1 MAGQD
6 DKKHAHAGEEA
17 PARME
22 SDCGAFPVETP
33 AAKTD
38 HAAEEARS
46 AGSNR
51 TLEHLGR
58 EVERLANP
66 RNSLFEE
73 AGAPLSGVHRGSA
86 LSLITGAV
94 SGLGVAFGV
103 SLVAIVRTVG
113 GNVAK
118 DLPGVIAIAIAIV
131 ALSVVSSV
139 ITWRTRTWE
148 LTDAGIMLR
157 SGLVT
162 SKQLQVPYEHIHT
175 VNMSSSLVERVL
187 GLMTL
192 DLDTG
197 AASSEGE
204 ATRIR
209 GLQAGMAEALREELF
224 RRKAAVLAN
233 QGLDARTAD
242 ADASA
247 EADDEASPTAPAP
260 SPDACYTLTT
270 AQLVFAAL
278 TEARV
283 VAQAVAFLILIVQ
296 GINLLQESELVNLS
310 DVAGGI
316 AVLPVALLIGVAA
329 LLLALALIV
338 GFAVSFVMSL
348 IGYAGYRAERAGGR
362 ISVERGLLSRTSHTV
377 ALERIQS
384 INIRQGLIRQL
395 IGYAEVRASVV
406 GAIGSSDET
415 STADGVVLHPF
426 IRVTEVDAFL
436 ASIAPDF
443 SAVETVETGRV
454 CFDPSSE
461 TVKTRRVCFDSSSE
475 ELEEIGLVRL
485 PRAAARRLA
494 FRTAMKSLALAVALA
509 GAGVFLARVLL
520 AGESW
525 SMVRLV
531 IGALLVVMGV
541 AVAARMILSAVL
553 RYRDS
558 RIGHDRTRFVMVLGG
573 VKRRTEVVL
582 RARLQ
587 HATASVSP
595 FQRRVRVATFMTR
608 TAAAGDLALRDVS
621 AADADALLAWIRP
634 RRGAG
639 AAKPVDAAASRKD
652 SQEG

>member
-6 DKKHAHAGEEA
+6 DKKRAHAGEEA

-22 SDCGAFPVETP
+22 SNCGALPVETP

-73 AGAPLSGVHRGSA
+73 AGTPLSGVHRGSA

-162 SKQLQVPYEHIHT
+162 SRQLQVPYEHIHT
-175 VNMSSSLVERVL
+175 VNMSSNLVERVL

-209 GLQAGMAEALREELF
+209 GLQAGIAEALREELF
-224 RRKAAVLAN
+224 RRKAAVLAD

-310 DVAGGI
+310 VVAGDI

-348 IGYAGYRAERAGGR
+348 IGYAGYRAERAAGR

-443 SAVETVETGRV
+443 SAA
-454 CFDPSSE
+454 E
-461 TVKTRRVCFDSSSE
+461 TVKTGRVCFDSSSE

-494 FRTAMKSLALAVALA
+494 FRTAMKFLALAVALA
-509 GAGVFLARVLL
+509 GVGVFLARVLL

-525 SMVRLV
+525 SMVRLAV
-531 IGALLVVMGV
+531 GALLVVMGV
-541 AVAARMILSAVL
+541 AVVARMILSAVL

-558 RIGHDRTRFVMVLGG
+558 RIGHDRTRFVMVVGG

-587 HATASVSP
+587 HATASASP
-595 FQRRVRVATFMTR
+595 FQRRVQVATFMTR
-608 TAAAGDLALRDVS
+608 TAATGDLALRDVS

>member
-6 DKKHAHAGEEA
+6 DKKRAHASEEA
-17 PARME
+17 PARLE
-22 SDCGAFPVETP
+22 SDCKTLPVGTP
-33 AAKTD
+33 AAKAA
-38 HAAEEARS
+38 HAAEKARS

-73 AGAPLSGVHRGSA
+73 AGVPLSGVHRGSA

-118 DLPGVIAIAIAIV
+118 DLPGVIAIASAIV

-175 VNMSSSLVERVL
+175 VNMSSNLVERVL

-224 RRKAAVLAN
+224 RRKAAMLTD
-233 QGLDARTAD
+233 QGLDARVAA

-247 EADDEASPTAPAP
+247 EADDGASPTAPAP

-283 VAQAVAFLILIVQ
+283 VAQAAAFLILIVQ
-296 GINLLQESELVNLS
+296 GINLLQESALVNLS
-310 DVAGGI
+310 DVAGDI
-316 AVLPVALLIGVAA
+316 AVLPVALLVGAVA
-329 LLLALALIV
+329 LLLALALVV

-348 IGYAGYRAERAGGR
+348 IGFAGYRAERAGGR

-384 INIRQGLIRQL
+384 ISIRQGIIRQL

-426 IRVTEVDAFL
+426 IRLTEVDAFL

-443 SAVETVETGRV
+443 SVVKTGRG
-454 CFDPSSE
+454 CFDP
-461 TVKTRRVCFDSSSE
+461 SSE

-494 FRTAMKSLALAVALA
+494 FCTAMKSLALAVALA
-509 GAGVFLARVLL
+509 GAGVFLAHVLL

-525 SMVRLV
+525 SMVRLT

-541 AVAARMILSAVL
+541 AVVARMILSAVL

-558 RIGHDRTRFVMVLGG
+558 RIGHDRTRLVMVVGG

-587 HATASVSP
+587 HATASASP
-595 FQRRVRVATFMTR
+595 FQRRVQVATFMTR
-608 TAAAGDLALRDVS
+608 TAATGDLVLRDVS
-621 AADADALLAWIRP
+621 AADADALLVWIRP
-634 RRGAG
+634 RRGVG
-639 AAKPVDAAASRKD
+639 AAQPVDAVASRKD

>member
-6 DKKHAHAGEEA
+6 DKKRAHASEEA
-17 PARME
+17 PAQLE
-22 SDCGAFPVETP
+22 SDCKTLPVGTP
-33 AAKTD
+33 AAKAA
-38 HAAEEARS
+38 HAAEKARS

-73 AGAPLSGVHRGSA
+73 AGVPLSGVHRGSA

-118 DLPGVIAIAIAIV
+118 GLPGVIAIASAIV

-175 VNMSSSLVERVL
+175 VNMSSNLVERVL

-224 RRKAAVLAN
+224 RRKAAMLAD
-233 QGLDARTAD
+233 QGLDARVAA

-247 EADDEASPTAPAP
+247 EADDGASPTAPVP

-283 VAQAVAFLILIVQ
+283 VAQAAAFLILIVQ
-296 GINLLQESELVNLS
+296 GINLLQESALVNLS
-310 DVAGGI
+310 DVAGDI

-348 IGYAGYRAERAGGR
+348 IGFAGYRAERAGGR

-384 INIRQGLIRQL
+384 ISIRQGIIRQL

-426 IRVTEVDAFL
+426 IRLTEVDAFL

-443 SAVETVETGRV
+443 SV
-454 CFDPSSE
+454 
-461 TVKTRRVCFDSSSE
+461 VKTGRVCFDSSSE

-509 GAGVFLARVLL
+509 GAGVFLAHVLL

-525 SMVRLV
+525 SMVRLA

-541 AVAARMILSAVL
+541 AVVARMILSAVL
-553 RYRDS
+553 RYRDG
-558 RIGHDRTRFVMVLGG
+558 RIGHDRARLVMVVGG

-587 HATASVSP
+587 HATASASP
-595 FQRRVRVATFMTR
+595 FQRRVQVATFMTR
-608 TAAAGDLALRDVS
+608 TAATGDLALRDVS

>member
-1 MAGQD
+1 MAGQV
-6 DKKHAHAGEEA
+6 DKKRAHASEEA

-22 SDCGAFPVETP
+22 SDCGALPVETP

-118 DLPGVIAIAIAIV
+118 DLPGVIAIASAIV

-209 GLQAGMAEALREELF
+209 GLQAGIAEALREELF
-224 RRKAAVLAN
+224 RRKAAVLAD

-310 DVAGGI
+310 DVAGDI

-338 GFAVSFVMSL
+338 GFAISFVMSL
-348 IGYAGYRAERAGGR
+348 IGYAGYRAERAAGR

-443 SAVETVETGRV
+443 SAAETVETG
-454 CFDPSSE
+454 
-461 TVKTRRVCFDSSSE
+461 RVCFDSSSE

-509 GAGVFLARVLL
+509 GVGVFLARVLL

-525 SMVRLV
+525 SMVRLAV
-531 IGALLVVMGV
+531 GALLVVMGV
-541 AVAARMILSAVL
+541 AVVARMILSAVL

-587 HATASVSP
+587 HATASASP
-595 FQRRVRVATFMTR
+595 FQRRVQVATFMTR
-608 TAAAGDLALRDVS
+608 TAATGDLALRDVS

>member
-6 DKKHAHAGEEA
+6 DKKRAHAGEEA

-22 SDCGAFPVETP
+22 SDCGALPVETP

-73 AGAPLSGVHRGSA
+73 AGTPLSGVHRGSA

-118 DLPGVIAIAIAIV
+118 DLPGVIAIASAIV

-175 VNMSSSLVERVL
+175 VNMSSNLVERVL

-209 GLQAGMAEALREELF
+209 GLQAGIAEALREELF
-224 RRKAAVLAN
+224 RRKAAVLAD

-270 AQLVFAAL
+270 VQLVFAAL

-296 GINLLQESELVNLS
+296 GVNLLQESELVNLS
-310 DVAGGI
+310 DVAGDI

-338 GFAVSFVMSL
+338 GFAISFVMSL
-348 IGYAGYRAERAGGR
+348 IGYAGYRAERAAGR

-395 IGYAEVRASVV
+395 IGYAEGRASVV

-426 IRVTEVDAFL
+426 IRVTEVEAFL

-443 SAVETVETGRV
+443 SAAETVETG
-454 CFDPSSE
+454 
-461 TVKTRRVCFDSSSE
+461 RVCFDSSSE

-509 GAGVFLARVLL
+509 GVGVFLARVLL

-525 SMVRLV
+525 SMVRLAV
-531 IGALLVVMGV
+531 GALLVVMGV
-541 AVAARMILSAVL
+541 AVVARMILSAVL

-558 RIGHDRTRFVMVLGG
+558 RIGHDRTRLVMVVGG

-587 HATASVSP
+587 HATASASP
-595 FQRRVRVATFMTR
+595 FQRRVQVATFMTR
-608 TAAAGDLALRDVS
+608 TAATGDLALRDVS

-639 AAKPVDAAASRKD
+639 AAKPVDASASRKD

>member
-6 DKKHAHAGEEA
+6 DKKRAHASEEA
-17 PARME
+17 PARLE
-22 SDCGAFPVETP
+22 SDCKTLPVGTP
-33 AAKTD
+33 AAKAA
-38 HAAEEARS
+38 HAAEKARS

-73 AGAPLSGVHRGSA
+73 AGVPLSGVHRGSA

-118 DLPGVIAIAIAIV
+118 DLPGVIAIASAIV

-175 VNMSSSLVERVL
+175 VNMSSNLVERVL

-224 RRKAAVLAN
+224 RRKAAMLAD
-233 QGLDARTAD
+233 QGLDARAAA

-247 EADDEASPTAPAP
+247 EADDGASPTAPAP

-283 VAQAVAFLILIVQ
+283 VAQAAAFLILIVQ
-296 GINLLQESELVNLS
+296 GINLLQESALVNLS
-310 DVAGGI
+310 DVAGDI
-316 AVLPVALLIGVAA
+316 AVLPVALLVGAVA
-329 LLLALALIV
+329 LLLALALVV

-348 IGYAGYRAERAGGR
+348 IGFAGYRAERAGGR

-384 INIRQGLIRQL
+384 ISIRQGIIRQL

-426 IRVTEVDAFL
+426 IRLTEVDAFL

-443 SAVETVETGRV
+443 SV
-454 CFDPSSE
+454 
-461 TVKTRRVCFDSSSE
+461 VKTGRVCFDSSSE

-509 GAGVFLARVLL
+509 GAGVFLAHVLL

-525 SMVRLV
+525 SMVRLT

-541 AVAARMILSAVL
+541 AVVARMILSAVL

-558 RIGHDRTRFVMVLGG
+558 RIGHDRARLVMVVGG

-587 HATASVSP
+587 HATASASP
-595 FQRRVRVATFMTR
+595 FQRMVQVATFMTR
-608 TAAAGDLALRDVS
+608 TAATGDLVLRDVS

-639 AAKPVDAAASRKD
+639 AAQPVDEEASRKD

>member
-6 DKKHAHAGEEA
+6 DKKRAHASEEA
-17 PARME
+17 PARLE
-22 SDCGAFPVETP
+22 SDCKTLPVGTP
-33 AAKTD
+33 AAKAA
-38 HAAEEARS
+38 HAAEKARS

-73 AGAPLSGVHRGSA
+73 AGVPLSGVHRGSA

-118 DLPGVIAIAIAIV
+118 DLPGVIAIASAIV

-175 VNMSSSLVERVL
+175 VNMSSNLVERVL

-224 RRKAAVLAN
+224 RRKAAMLAD
-233 QGLDARTAD
+233 QGLDARAAA

-247 EADDEASPTAPAP
+247 EADDGASPTAPAP

-283 VAQAVAFLILIVQ
+283 VAQAAAFLILIVQ
-296 GINLLQESELVNLS
+296 GINLLQESALVNLS
-310 DVAGGI
+310 DVAGDI
-316 AVLPVALLIGVAA
+316 AVLPVALLVGAVA
-329 LLLALALIV
+329 LLLALALVV

-348 IGYAGYRAERAGGR
+348 IGFTGYRAERAGGR

-384 INIRQGLIRQL
+384 ISIRQGIIRQL

-426 IRVTEVDAFL
+426 IRLTEVDAFL

-443 SAVETVETGRV
+443 SV
-454 CFDPSSE
+454 
-461 TVKTRRVCFDSSSE
+461 VKTGRVCFDSSSE

-509 GAGVFLARVLL
+509 GAGVFLAHVLL

-541 AVAARMILSAVL
+541 AVVARMILSAVL

-558 RIGHDRTRFVMVLGG
+558 RIGHDRARLVMVVGG

-587 HATASVSP
+587 HATASASP
-595 FQRRVRVATFMTR
+595 FQRRVQVATFMTR
-608 TAAAGDLALRDVS
+608 TAATGDLVLRDVS

-639 AAKPVDAAASRKD
+639 AAQPVDEEASRKD

>member
-6 DKKHAHAGEEA
+6 DKKRAHASEEA
-17 PARME
+17 PARLE
-22 SDCGAFPVETP
+22 SDCKTLPVGTP
-33 AAKTD
+33 AAKAA
-38 HAAEEARS
+38 HAAEKARS

-73 AGAPLSGVHRGSA
+73 AGVPLSGVHRGSA

-118 DLPGVIAIAIAIV
+118 DLPGVIAIASAIV

-175 VNMSSSLVERVL
+175 VNMSSNLVERVL

-224 RRKAAVLAN
+224 RRKAAMLAD
-233 QGLDARTAD
+233 QGLDARAAA

-247 EADDEASPTAPAP
+247 EADDGASPTAPAP

-283 VAQAVAFLILIVQ
+283 VAQAAAFLILIVQ
-296 GINLLQESELVNLS
+296 GINLLQESALVNLS
-310 DVAGGI
+310 DMAGDI
-316 AVLPVALLIGVAA
+316 AVLPVALLVGAVA
-329 LLLALALIV
+329 LLLALALVV

-348 IGYAGYRAERAGGR
+348 IGFAGYRAERAGGR

-384 INIRQGLIRQL
+384 ISIRQGIIRQL

-426 IRVTEVDAFL
+426 IRLTEVDAFL

-443 SAVETVETGRV
+443 SV
-454 CFDPSSE
+454 
-461 TVKTRRVCFDSSSE
+461 VKTGRVCFDSSSE

-509 GAGVFLARVLL
+509 GAGVFLAHVLL

-525 SMVRLV
+525 SMVRLT

-541 AVAARMILSAVL
+541 AVVARMILSAVL

-558 RIGHDRTRFVMVLGG
+558 RIGHDRARLVMVVGG

-587 HATASVSP
+587 HATASASP
-595 FQRRVRVATFMTR
+595 FQRRVQVATFMTR
-608 TAAAGDLALRDVS
+608 TAATGDLVLRDVS

-639 AAKPVDAAASRKD
+639 AAQPVDEEASRKD

>member
-6 DKKHAHAGEEA
+6 DKKRAHAGEEA

-22 SDCGAFPVETP
+22 SNCGALPVETP

-38 HAAEEARS
+38 HAAEEDRS

-51 TLEHLGR
+51 TLEYLGR

-73 AGAPLSGVHRGSA
+73 AGTPLSGVHRGSA

-162 SKQLQVPYEHIHT
+162 SRQLQVPYEHIHT
-175 VNMSSSLVERVL
+175 VNMSSNLVERVL

-209 GLQAGMAEALREELF
+209 GLQAGIAEALREELF
-224 RRKAAVLAN
+224 RRKAAVLAD

-247 EADDEASPTAPAP
+247 EADDEVSPTAPAP

-310 DVAGGI
+310 DVAGDI
-316 AVLPVALLIGVAA
+316 VVLPVALLIGVAA

-348 IGYAGYRAERAGGR
+348 IGYAGYRAERAAGR

-443 SAVETVETGRV
+443 SVAETVETG
-454 CFDPSSE
+454 
-461 TVKTRRVCFDSSSE
+461 RVCFDSSSE

-509 GAGVFLARVLL
+509 GVGVFLARVLL

-525 SMVRLV
+525 SMVRLAV
-531 IGALLVVMGV
+531 GALLVVMGV

-558 RIGHDRTRFVMVLGG
+558 RIGHDRTRLVMVLGG

-587 HATASVSP
+587 HATASASP
-595 FQRRVRVATFMTR
+595 FQQRVQVATFMTR
-608 TAAAGDLALRDVS
+608 TAATGDLALRDVS

>member
-1 MAGQD
+1 MAGQV
-6 DKKHAHAGEEA
+6 DKKRAHASEEA

-22 SDCGAFPVETP
+22 SNCGALPVETP

-73 AGAPLSGVHRGSA
+73 AGTPLSGVHRGSA

-139 ITWRTRTWE
+139 ISWRTRTWE

-162 SKQLQVPYEHIHT
+162 SRQLQVPYEHIHT
-175 VNMSSSLVERVL
+175 VNMSSNLVERVL

-209 GLQAGMAEALREELF
+209 GLQAGIAEALREELF
-224 RRKAAVLAN
+224 RRKAAVLAD

-270 AQLVFAAL
+270 VQLVFAAL

-310 DVAGGI
+310 DVAGDI

-338 GFAVSFVMSL
+338 GFAISFVMSL
-348 IGYAGYRAERAGGR
+348 IGYAGYRAERAAGR

-426 IRVTEVDAFL
+426 IRVTEVEAFL

-443 SAVETVETGRV
+443 SAA
-454 CFDPSSE
+454 E
-461 TVKTRRVCFDSSSE
+461 TVKTGRVCFDSSSE

-494 FRTAMKSLALAVALA
+494 FRTAMKFLALAVALA
-509 GAGVFLARVLL
+509 GVGVFLARVLL

-525 SMVRLV
+525 SMVRLAV
-531 IGALLVVMGV
+531 GALLVVMGV

-558 RIGHDRTRFVMVLGG
+558 RIGHDRTRLVMVVGG

-587 HATASVSP
+587 HATASASP
-595 FQRRVRVATFMTR
+595 FQQRVQVATFMTR

>member
-6 DKKHAHAGEEA
+6 DKKRAHAGGEA

-22 SDCGAFPVETP
+22 SNCGALPVETP

-73 AGAPLSGVHRGSA
+73 AGTPLSGVHRGSA

-224 RRKAAVLAN
+224 RRKAAVLAD
-233 QGLDARTAD
+233 QGLDARAAD

-310 DVAGGI
+310 DVAGDI

-348 IGYAGYRAERAGGR
+348 IGYAGYRAERAAGR

-461 TVKTRRVCFDSSSE
+461 

-525 SMVRLV
+525 SMVRLA

-541 AVAARMILSAVL
+541 AVVARMILSAVL

-558 RIGHDRTRFVMVLGG
+558 RIGHDRTRFVMVVGG

-587 HATASVSP
+587 HATASASP
-595 FQRRVRVATFMTR
+595 FQRRVQVATFMTR
-608 TAAAGDLALRDVS
+608 TAATGDLALRDVS

-634 RRGAG
+634 RGGAG

>member
-6 DKKHAHAGEEA
+6 DKKRAHASEEA
-17 PARME
+17 PARLE
-22 SDCGAFPVETP
+22 SDCKTLPVGTP
-33 AAKTD
+33 AAKAA
-38 HAAEEARS
+38 HAAEKARS

-51 TLEHLGR
+51 TLERLGR

-73 AGAPLSGVHRGSA
+73 AGVPLSGVHRGSA

-94 SGLGVAFGV
+94 SGLGVSFGV

-118 DLPGVIAIAIAIV
+118 DLPGVIAIASAIV

-175 VNMSSSLVERVL
+175 VNMSSNLVERVL

-224 RRKAAVLAN
+224 RRKAAMLAD
-233 QGLDARTAD
+233 QGLDARAAA

-247 EADDEASPTAPAP
+247 EADDGASPTAPAP

-296 GINLLQESELVNLS
+296 GINLLQESALVNLS
-310 DVAGGI
+310 DVAGDI
-316 AVLPVALLIGVAA
+316 AVLPVALLVGAVA
-329 LLLALALIV
+329 LLLALALVV

-348 IGYAGYRAERAGGR
+348 IGFAGYRAERAGGR

-384 INIRQGLIRQL
+384 ISIRQGIIRQL

-426 IRVTEVDAFL
+426 IRLTEVDAFL

-443 SAVETVETGRV
+443 SV
-454 CFDPSSE
+454 
-461 TVKTRRVCFDSSSE
+461 VKTGRVCFDSSSE

-509 GAGVFLARVLL
+509 GAGVFLAHVLL

-525 SMVRLV
+525 SMVRLT

-541 AVAARMILSAVL
+541 AVVARMILSAVL

-558 RIGHDRTRFVMVLGG
+558 RIGHDRTRLVMVVGG

-587 HATASVSP
+587 HATASASP
-595 FQRRVRVATFMTR
+595 FQRRVQVATFMTR
-608 TAAAGDLALRDVS
+608 TAATGDLVLRDVS
-621 AADADALLAWIRP
+621 AADADALLVWIRP

-639 AAKPVDAAASRKD
+639 AAQPVDEEASRKD

>member
-6 DKKHAHAGEEA
+6 DKKRAHASEEA
-17 PARME
+17 PARLE
-22 SDCGAFPVETP
+22 SDCKTLPLGTP
-33 AAKTD
+33 AAKAA
-38 HAAEEARS
+38 HAAEKARS

-73 AGAPLSGVHRGSA
+73 AGVPLSGVHRGSA

-118 DLPGVIAIAIAIV
+118 DLPGVIAIASTIV
-131 ALSVVSSV
+131 ALGVVSSV

-175 VNMSSSLVERVL
+175 VNMSSNLVERVL

-224 RRKAAVLAN
+224 RRKAAMLAD
-233 QGLDARTAD
+233 QGLDARAA

-247 EADDEASPTAPAP
+247 EADDGASPTAPAP

-283 VAQAVAFLILIVQ
+283 VAQAAAFLILIVQ
-296 GINLLQESELVNLS
+296 GINLLQESALVNLS
-310 DVAGGI
+310 DVAGDI
-316 AVLPVALLIGVAA
+316 AVLPVALLVGAVA
-329 LLLALALIV
+329 LLLALALVV

-348 IGYAGYRAERAGGR
+348 IGFAGYRAERAGGR
-362 ISVERGLLSRTSHTV
+362 ISVERGLLSRTSHAV

-384 INIRQGLIRQL
+384 ISIRQGLIRQL

-426 IRVTEVDAFL
+426 IRLTEVDAFL

-443 SAVETVETGRV
+443 SV
-454 CFDPSSE
+454 
-461 TVKTRRVCFDSSSE
+461 VKTGRVCFDSSSE

-509 GAGVFLARVLL
+509 GAGVFLAHVLL

-525 SMVRLV
+525 SMVRLT

-541 AVAARMILSAVL
+541 AVVARMILSAVL

-558 RIGHDRTRFVMVLGG
+558 RIGHDRARLVMVVGG

-587 HATASVSP
+587 HATASASP
-595 FQRRVRVATFMTR
+595 FQRRVQVATFMTR
-608 TAAAGDLALRDVS
+608 TAATGDLVLRDVS

-639 AAKPVDAAASRKD
+639 AAQPVDEEASRKD

>member
-6 DKKHAHAGEEA
+6 NKTRTHASEGA
-17 PARME
+17 PARLE
-22 SDCGAFPVETP
+22 SGCKTIPEEEP
-33 AAKTD
+33 AAK
-38 HAAEEARS
+38 AARAEEKARP
-46 AGSNR
+46 AGSSR
-51 TLEHLGR
+51 PLEHLGR

-66 RNSLFEE
+66 KNSLFEE

-118 DLPGVIAIAIAIV
+118 DLPGVIAIASAIV

-209 GLQAGMAEALREELF
+209 GLHAGMAEALREELF
-224 RRKAAVLAN
+224 RRKAAVLAD
-233 QGLDARTAD
+233 QGLDARTA
-242 ADASA
+242 AETSA
-247 EADDEASPTAPAP
+247 EADDEAPMAAPAP

-283 VAQAVAFLILIVQ
+283 VAQAAAFLILIVQ
-296 GINLLQESELVNLS
+296 GINLLQESALVNLS
-310 DVAGGI
+310 DVAGDI
-316 AVLPVALLIGVAA
+316 AVLPVALLVGAA
-329 LLLALALIV
+329 VLLLALALVV

-348 IGYAGYRAERAGGR
+348 IGYAGYRAERAGGL

-384 INIRQGLIRQL
+384 ISIRQGLIRQL

-406 GAIGSSDET
+406 GAVGSSDEM

-426 IRVTEVDAFL
+426 IRLTEVDAFL

-443 SAVETVETGRV
+443 SAVETVETG
-454 CFDPSSE
+454 
-461 TVKTRRVCFDSSSE
+461 RVCFDSSSE

-494 FRTAMKSLALAVALA
+494 FRTAMKFLALAVALS
-509 GAGVFLARVLL
+509 GVGVFLARVLL

-525 SMVRLV
+525 SMVRLA

-558 RIGHDRTRFVMVLGG
+558 RIGHDRTRLVMVLGG

-587 HATASVSP
+587 HATASASP
-595 FQRRVRVATFMTR
+595 FQRRVQVATFMTR
-608 TAAAGDLALRDVS
+608 TAATGELALRDVS
-621 AADADALLAWIRP
+621 ATDADALLAWIRP

-639 AAKPVDAAASRKD
+639 AVQPADL
-652 SQEG
+652 

>member
-6 DKKHAHAGEEA
+6 DKKRAHASEEA
-17 PARME
+17 PARLE
-22 SDCGAFPVETP
+22 SDCKTLPVGTP
-33 AAKTD
+33 AAKAA
-38 HAAEEARS
+38 HAAEKARS

-73 AGAPLSGVHRGSA
+73 AGVPLSGVHRGSA

-118 DLPGVIAIAIAIV
+118 DLPGVIAIASAIV

-175 VNMSSSLVERVL
+175 VNMSSNLVERVL

-224 RRKAAVLAN
+224 RRKAAMLAD
-233 QGLDARTAD
+233 QGLDARAA

-247 EADDEASPTAPAP
+247 EADDGASPTAPAP

-278 TEARV
+278 TEAHV
-283 VAQAVAFLILIVQ
+283 VAQAAAFLILIVQ
-296 GINLLQESELVNLS
+296 GINLLQESALVNLS
-310 DVAGGI
+310 DVAGDI
-316 AVLPVALLIGVAA
+316 AVLPVALLVGAVA
-329 LLLALALIV
+329 LLLALALVV
-338 GFAVSFVMSL
+338 GFAISFVMSL
-348 IGYAGYRAERAGGR
+348 IGFAGYRAERAGGR

-384 INIRQGLIRQL
+384 ISIRQGIIRQL

-426 IRVTEVDAFL
+426 IRLTEVDAFL

-443 SAVETVETGRV
+443 SV
-454 CFDPSSE
+454 
-461 TVKTRRVCFDSSSE
+461 VKTGRVCFDSSSE

-509 GAGVFLARVLL
+509 GAGVFLAHVLL

-525 SMVRLV
+525 SMVRLT

-541 AVAARMILSAVL
+541 AVVARMILSAVL

-558 RIGHDRTRFVMVLGG
+558 RIGHDRARLVMVVGG

-587 HATASVSP
+587 HATASASP
-595 FQRRVRVATFMTR
+595 FQRMVQVATFMTR
-608 TAAAGDLALRDVS
+608 TAATGDLVLRDVS

-639 AAKPVDAAASRKD
+639 AAQPVDEEASRKD

>member
-6 DKKHAHAGEEA
+6 DKKRAHASEEA
-17 PARME
+17 PARLE
-22 SDCGAFPVETP
+22 SDCGALPVETP

-118 DLPGVIAIAIAIV
+118 DLPGVIAIASAIV

-224 RRKAAVLAN
+224 RRKAAVLAD

-310 DVAGGI
+310 DVAGDI

-338 GFAVSFVMSL
+338 GFAISFVMSL
-348 IGYAGYRAERAGGR
+348 IGYAEYRAERVAGR

-426 IRVTEVDAFL
+426 IRVTEVEAFL

-443 SAVETVETGRV
+443 SAAETVETG
-454 CFDPSSE
+454 
-461 TVKTRRVCFDSSSE
+461 RVCFDSSSE
-475 ELEEIGLVRL
+475 ELEEIGLARL

-509 GAGVFLARVLL
+509 GVGVFLARVLL

-525 SMVRLV
+525 SMVRLA

-541 AVAARMILSAVL
+541 AVVARTILSAVL

-587 HATASVSP
+587 HATASASP
-595 FQRRVRVATFMTR
+595 FQQRVQVATFMTR
-608 TAAAGDLALRDVS
+608 TAATGDLALRDVS

-652 SQEG
+652 SQER

>member
-6 DKKHAHAGEEA
+6 DKKRAHASEEA
-17 PARME
+17 PARLE
-22 SDCGAFPVETP
+22 PDCKTLPVGTP
-33 AAKTD
+33 AAKAA
-38 HAAEEARS
+38 HAAEKARS

-73 AGAPLSGVHRGSA
+73 AGVPLSGVHRGSA

-118 DLPGVIAIAIAIV
+118 DLSGVIAIASAIV

-157 SGLVT
+157 SGFVT

-175 VNMSSSLVERVL
+175 VNMSSNLVERVL

-224 RRKAAVLAN
+224 RRKAVMLAD
-233 QGLDARTAD
+233 QGLDARAAA

-247 EADDEASPTAPAP
+247 EADDGASPTAPAP

-283 VAQAVAFLILIVQ
+283 VAQAAAFLILIVQ
-296 GINLLQESELVNLS
+296 GINLLQESALVNLS
-310 DVAGGI
+310 DVAGDI
-316 AVLPVALLIGVAA
+316 AVLPVALLVGAVA
-329 LLLALALIV
+329 LLLALALVV

-348 IGYAGYRAERAGGR
+348 IGFAGYRAERAGGR

-384 INIRQGLIRQL
+384 ISIRQGIIRQL

-426 IRVTEVDAFL
+426 IRLTEVDAFL

-443 SAVETVETGRV
+443 SAAETVETG
-454 CFDPSSE
+454 
-461 TVKTRRVCFDSSSE
+461 RVCFDSSSE

-509 GAGVFLARVLL
+509 GVGVFLARVLL

-525 SMVRLV
+525 SMVRLAV
-531 IGALLVVMGV
+531 GALLVVMGV
-541 AVAARMILSAVL
+541 AVVARMILSAVL

-587 HATASVSP
+587 HATASASP
-595 FQRRVRVATFMTR
+595 FQRRVQVATFMTR
-608 TAAAGDLALRDVS
+608 TAATGDLALRDVS

>member
-6 DKKHAHAGEEA
+6 DKKRAHAGGEA

-22 SDCGAFPVETP
+22 SNCGALPVETP

-73 AGAPLSGVHRGSA
+73 AGTPLSGVHRGSA

-162 SKQLQVPYEHIHT
+162 SRQLQVPYEHIHT
-175 VNMSSSLVERVL
+175 VNMSSNLVERVL

-209 GLQAGMAEALREELF
+209 GLQAGIAEALREELF
-224 RRKAAVLAN
+224 RRKAAVLAD

-310 DVAGGI
+310 DVAGDI

-338 GFAVSFVMSL
+338 GFAISFVMSL
-348 IGYAGYRAERAGGR
+348 IGYAGYRAERAAGR

-426 IRVTEVDAFL
+426 IRVTEVEAFL

-443 SAVETVETGRV
+443 SAA
-454 CFDPSSE
+454 E
-461 TVKTRRVCFDSSSE
+461 TVKTGRVCFDSSSE

-494 FRTAMKSLALAVALA
+494 FRTAMKSLALAIALA
-509 GAGVFLARVLL
+509 GVGVLLARVLL

-525 SMVRLV
+525 SMVRLA

-558 RIGHDRTRFVMVLGG
+558 RIGHDRTRLVMVVGG

-587 HATASVSP
+587 HATASASP
-595 FQRRVRVATFMTR
+595 FQQRVQVATFMTR
-608 TAAAGDLALRDVS
+608 TAATGDLALRDVS

>member
-6 DKKHAHAGEEA
+6 DKKRVHASEEA
-17 PARME
+17 PARLE
-22 SDCGAFPVETP
+22 SDCKTLPVGTP
-33 AAKTD
+33 AAKAA
-38 HAAEEARS
+38 HAAEKARS

-73 AGAPLSGVHRGSA
+73 AGVPLSGVHRGSA

-118 DLPGVIAIAIAIV
+118 DLPGVIAIASAIV

-175 VNMSSSLVERVL
+175 VNMSSNLVERVL

-224 RRKAAVLAN
+224 RRKAAMLAD
-233 QGLDARTAD
+233 QGLDARAA

-247 EADDEASPTAPAP
+247 EADDGASPTAPAP
-260 SPDACYTLTT
+260 LPDACYTLTT

-283 VAQAVAFLILIVQ
+283 VAQAAAFLILIVQ
-296 GINLLQESELVNLS
+296 GINLLQESALVNLS
-310 DVAGGI
+310 DVAGDI
-316 AVLPVALLIGVAA
+316 AVLPVALLVGAVA
-329 LLLALALIV
+329 LLLALALVV

-348 IGYAGYRAERAGGR
+348 IGFAGYRAERAGGR

-384 INIRQGLIRQL
+384 ISIRQGIIRQL

-426 IRVTEVDAFL
+426 IRLTEVDAFL

-443 SAVETVETGRV
+443 SV
-454 CFDPSSE
+454 
-461 TVKTRRVCFDSSSE
+461 VKTGRVCFDSSSE

-509 GAGVFLARVLL
+509 GAGVFLAHVLL

-525 SMVRLV
+525 SMVRLT

-541 AVAARMILSAVL
+541 AVVARMILSAVL

-558 RIGHDRTRFVMVLGG
+558 RIGHDRTRLVMVVGG
-573 VKRRTEVVL
+573 VKRRTEIVL

-587 HATASVSP
+587 HATASASP
-595 FQRRVRVATFMTR
+595 FQRMVQVTTFMTR
-608 TAAAGDLALRDVS
+608 TAATGDLVLRDVS

-639 AAKPVDAAASRKD
+639 AAQPVDEEASRKD

>member
-6 DKKHAHAGEEA
+6 DKKRAHASEEA
-17 PARME
+17 PARLE
-22 SDCGAFPVETP
+22 SDCKTLPVGTP
-33 AAKTD
+33 AAKAA
-38 HAAEEARS
+38 HAAEKARS

-73 AGAPLSGVHRGSA
+73 AGVPLSGVHRGSA

-118 DLPGVIAIAIAIV
+118 DLPGVIAIASAIV

-175 VNMSSSLVERVL
+175 VNMSSNLVERVL

-224 RRKAAVLAN
+224 RRKAAMLAD
-233 QGLDARTAD
+233 QGLDARVAA

-247 EADDEASPTAPAP
+247 EADDGASPTAPAP

-283 VAQAVAFLILIVQ
+283 VAQAAAFLILIVQ
-296 GINLLQESELVNLS
+296 GINLLQESSLVNLS
-310 DVAGGI
+310 DVAGDI
-316 AVLPVALLIGVAA
+316 AVLPVALLVGAVA
-329 LLLALALIV
+329 LLLALALVV

-348 IGYAGYRAERAGGR
+348 IGFAGYRAERAGGR

-384 INIRQGLIRQL
+384 ISIRQGIIRQL

-426 IRVTEVDAFL
+426 IRLTEVDAFL

-443 SAVETVETGRV
+443 SV
-454 CFDPSSE
+454 
-461 TVKTRRVCFDSSSE
+461 VKMGRVCFDSSSE

-509 GAGVFLARVLL
+509 GAGVFLAHVLL

-525 SMVRLV
+525 SMVRLS

-541 AVAARMILSAVL
+541 AVVARMILSAVL

-558 RIGHDRTRFVMVLGG
+558 RIGHDRARLVMVVGG

-587 HATASVSP
+587 HATASASP
-595 FQRRVRVATFMTR
+595 FQRRVQVATFMTR
-608 TAAAGDLALRDVS
+608 TAATGDLVLRDVS

-639 AAKPVDAAASRKD
+639 AAQPVDEEASRKD

>member
-6 DKKHAHAGEEA
+6 DKKRAHAGEEA
-17 PARME
+17 PARMG
-22 SDCGAFPVETP
+22 SNCGALPVETP

-51 TLEHLGR
+51 TMEHLGR
-58 EVERLANP
+58 EVERLVNP

-73 AGAPLSGVHRGSA
+73 AGTPLSGVHRGSA

-162 SKQLQVPYEHIHT
+162 SRQLQVPYEHIHT
-175 VNMSSSLVERVL
+175 VNMSSNLVERVL

-209 GLQAGMAEALREELF
+209 GLQAGIAEALREELF
-224 RRKAAVLAN
+224 RRKAAVLAD

-242 ADASA
+242 ADAST

-310 DVAGGI
+310 DVAGDI

-348 IGYAGYRAERAGGR
+348 IGYAGYRAERAAGR

-384 INIRQGLIRQL
+384 ISIRQGLTRQL

-454 CFDPSSE
+454 CFD
-461 TVKTRRVCFDSSSE
+461 SSSE

-525 SMVRLV
+525 SMVRLAV
-531 IGALLVVMGV
+531 GALLVVMGV
-541 AVAARMILSAVL
+541 AVVARMILSAVL

-587 HATASVSP
+587 HATASASP
-595 FQRRVRVATFMTR
+595 FQRRVQVATFMTR
-608 TAAAGDLALRDVS
+608 TAATGDLALRDVS

>member
-6 DKKHAHAGEEA
+6 DKKRAHASEEA
-17 PARME
+17 PARLE
-22 SDCGAFPVETP
+22 SDCKTLPVGTP
-33 AAKTD
+33 AAKAA
-38 HAAEEARS
+38 HAAEKARS

-73 AGAPLSGVHRGSA
+73 AGVPLSGVHRGSA

-118 DLPGVIAIAIAIV
+118 DLPGVIVIASAIV

-175 VNMSSSLVERVL
+175 VNMSSNLVERVL

-224 RRKAAVLAN
+224 RRKAAMLAD
-233 QGLDARTAD
+233 QGLDARAAA

-247 EADDEASPTAPAP
+247 EADDGASPTAPAP

-270 AQLVFAAL
+270 AQLVFVAL

-283 VAQAVAFLILIVQ
+283 VAQAAAFLILIVQ
-296 GINLLQESELVNLS
+296 GINLLQESALVNLS
-310 DVAGGI
+310 DVAGDI
-316 AVLPVALLIGVAA
+316 AVLPVALLVGAVA
-329 LLLALALIV
+329 LLLALALVV

-348 IGYAGYRAERAGGR
+348 IGFAGYRAERAGGR

-384 INIRQGLIRQL
+384 ISIRQGIIRQL

-426 IRVTEVDAFL
+426 IRLTEVDAFL

-443 SAVETVETGRV
+443 SV
-454 CFDPSSE
+454 
-461 TVKTRRVCFDSSSE
+461 VKTGRVCFDSSSE

-494 FRTAMKSLALAVALA
+494 FRTATKSLALAVALA
-509 GAGVFLARVLL
+509 GAGVFLAHVLL

-525 SMVRLV
+525 SMVRLT

-541 AVAARMILSAVL
+541 AVVARMILSAVL

-558 RIGHDRTRFVMVLGG
+558 RIGHDRARLVMVVGG

-587 HATASVSP
+587 HATASASP
-595 FQRRVRVATFMTR
+595 FQRRVQVATFMTR
-608 TAAAGDLALRDVS
+608 TAATGDLVLRDVS
-621 AADADALLAWIRP
+621 AADADALLVWIRP

-639 AAKPVDAAASRKD
+639 AAQPVDEEASRKD

>member
-1 MAGQD
+1 
-6 DKKHAHAGEEA
+6 
-17 PARME
+17 ME
-22 SDCGAFPVETP
+22 SNCGALPVETP

-73 AGAPLSGVHRGSA
+73 AGTPLSGVHRGSA

-139 ITWRTRTWE
+139 ISWRTRTWE

-162 SKQLQVPYEHIHT
+162 SRQLQVPYEHIHT
-175 VNMSSSLVERVL
+175 VNMSSNLVERVL

-209 GLQAGMAEALREELF
+209 GLQAGIAEALREELF
-224 RRKAAVLAN
+224 RRKAAVLAD

-270 AQLVFAAL
+270 VQLVFAAL

-296 GINLLQESELVNLS
+296 GVNLLQESELVNLS
-310 DVAGGI
+310 DVAGDI

-348 IGYAGYRAERAGGR
+348 IGYAGYRTERAAGR

-443 SAVETVETGRV
+443 SSAETVETG
-454 CFDPSSE
+454 
-461 TVKTRRVCFDSSSE
+461 RVCFDSSSE

-525 SMVRLV
+525 SMVRLA
-531 IGALLVVMGV
+531 IGVLLVVMGV
-541 AVAARMILSAVL
+541 AVVARMILSAVL

-573 VKRRTEVVL
+573 VKRRTEVAL

-587 HATASVSP
+587 HATASASP
-595 FQRRVRVATFMTR
+595 FQRRVQVATFMTR
-608 TAAAGDLALRDVS
+608 TAATGDLALRDVS

-639 AAKPVDAAASRKD
+639 AAKPVDAAGSRKD

>member
-6 DKKHAHAGEEA
+6 DKKRAHASEEA
-17 PARME
+17 PARLE
-22 SDCGAFPVETP
+22 SDCKTLPVGTP
-33 AAKTD
+33 AAKAA
-38 HAAEEARS
+38 HAAEKARS

-73 AGAPLSGVHRGSA
+73 AGVPLSGVHRGSA

-118 DLPGVIAIAIAIV
+118 DLPGVIAIASAIV

-224 RRKAAVLAN
+224 RRKAAVLAD
-233 QGLDARTAD
+233 QGLDARVAA

-247 EADDEASPTAPAP
+247 EADDGASPTAPAP

-283 VAQAVAFLILIVQ
+283 VAQAAAFLILIVQ
-296 GINLLQESELVNLS
+296 GINLLQESALVNLS
-310 DVAGGI
+310 DVAGDI
-316 AVLPVALLIGVAA
+316 AVLPVALLVSAA
-329 LLLALALIV
+329 VLLLALALVV

-348 IGYAGYRAERAGGR
+348 IGYAGYRAERAGGL
-362 ISVERGLLSRTSHTV
+362 ISAERGLLSRTSHTV

-384 INIRQGLIRQL
+384 ISIRQGLIRQL

-426 IRVTEVDAFL
+426 VRLTEVDAFL

-443 SAVETVETGRV
+443 SV
-454 CFDPSSE
+454 
-461 TVKTRRVCFDSSSE
+461 VKTGRVCFDSSSE

-525 SMVRLV
+525 SMVRLA

-541 AVAARMILSAVL
+541 AVVARMILSAVL

-558 RIGHDRTRFVMVLGG
+558 RIGHDRTRLVMVVGG

-587 HATASVSP
+587 HATASASP
-595 FQRRVRVATFMTR
+595 FQRRVQVATFMTR
-608 TAAAGDLALRDVS
+608 TAATGDLVLRDVS

-639 AAKPVDAAASRKD
+639 AAQPVDEEASRKD

>member
-6 DKKHAHAGEEA
+6 DKKRAHAGEEA

-22 SDCGAFPVETP
+22 SNCGALPVETP

-73 AGAPLSGVHRGSA
+73 AGTPLSGVHRGSA

-162 SKQLQVPYEHIHT
+162 SRQLQVPYEHIHT
-175 VNMSSSLVERVL
+175 VNMSSNLVERVL

-209 GLQAGMAEALREELF
+209 GLQAGIAEALREELF
-224 RRKAAVLAN
+224 RRKAAVLAD

-310 DVAGGI
+310 VVAGDI

-348 IGYAGYRAERAGGR
+348 IGYAGYRAERAAGR

-443 SAVETVETGRV
+443 SV
-454 CFDPSSE
+454 
-461 TVKTRRVCFDSSSE
+461 VKTGRVCFDSSSE

-509 GAGVFLARVLL
+509 GVGVFLARVLL

-541 AVAARMILSAVL
+541 AVVARMILSAVL

-587 HATASVSP
+587 HATASASP
-595 FQRRVRVATFMTR
+595 FQQRVQVATFMTR

-621 AADADALLAWIRP
+621 AADADELLAWIRP

-639 AAKPVDAAASRKD
+639 AAKPVDTAASRKD

>member
-1 MAGQD
+1 MAGQV
-6 DKKHAHAGEEA
+6 DKKRAHASEEA

-22 SDCGAFPVETP
+22 SDCGALPVETP

-118 DLPGVIAIAIAIV
+118 DLPGVIAIASAIV

-224 RRKAAVLAN
+224 RRKAAVLAD

-310 DVAGGI
+310 DVAGDI

-338 GFAVSFVMSL
+338 GFAISFVMSL
-348 IGYAGYRAERAGGR
+348 IGYAGYRAERVAGR

-426 IRVTEVDAFL
+426 IRVTEVEAFL

-443 SAVETVETGRV
+443 SAAETVETG
-454 CFDPSSE
+454 
-461 TVKTRRVCFDSSSE
+461 RVCFDSSSE

-525 SMVRLV
+525 SMVRLA

-541 AVAARMILSAVL
+541 AVVARMILSAVL

-558 RIGHDRTRFVMVLGG
+558 RIGHDRTRFVMVVGG

-587 HATASVSP
+587 HATAAASP
-595 FQRRVRVATFMTR
+595 FQRRVQVATFMTR

-639 AAKPVDAAASRKD
+639 AAKPVDASASRKD

>member
-6 DKKHAHAGEEA
+6 DKKRAHASEEA
-17 PARME
+17 PARLE
-22 SDCGAFPVETP
+22 SDCKTLPVGTP
-33 AAKTD
+33 AAKAA
-38 HAAEEARS
+38 HAAEKARS

-73 AGAPLSGVHRGSA
+73 AGVPLSGVHRGSA

-118 DLPGVIAIAIAIV
+118 DLPGVIAIASAIV

-175 VNMSSSLVERVL
+175 VNMSSNLVERVL

-224 RRKAAVLAN
+224 RRKAAMLAD
-233 QGLDARTAD
+233 QGLDARAAA

-247 EADDEASPTAPAP
+247 EADDGASPTAPAP

-283 VAQAVAFLILIVQ
+283 VAQAAAFLILIVQ
-296 GINLLQESELVNLS
+296 GINLLQESALVNLS
-310 DVAGGI
+310 DVAGDI
-316 AVLPVALLIGVAA
+316 AVLPVALLVGAVA
-329 LLLALALIV
+329 LLLALALVV

-348 IGYAGYRAERAGGR
+348 IGFAGYRAERAGGR

-384 INIRQGLIRQL
+384 ISIRQGIIRQL

-426 IRVTEVDAFL
+426 IRLTEVDAFL

-443 SAVETVETGRV
+443 SV
-454 CFDPSSE
+454 
-461 TVKTRRVCFDSSSE
+461 VKTGRVCFDSSSE
-475 ELEEIGLVRL
+475 ELKEIGLVRL

-509 GAGVFLARVLL
+509 GAGVFLAHVLL

-525 SMVRLV
+525 SMVRLS

-541 AVAARMILSAVL
+541 AVVARMILSAVL

-558 RIGHDRTRFVMVLGG
+558 RIGHDRARLVMVVGG

-587 HATASVSP
+587 HATASASP
-595 FQRRVRVATFMTR
+595 FQRRVQVATFMTR
-608 TAAAGDLALRDVS
+608 TAATGDLVLRDVS

-639 AAKPVDAAASRKD
+639 AAQPVDEEASRKD

>member
-6 DKKHAHAGEEA
+6 DKKRAHAGEEA
-17 PARME
+17 PARMG
-22 SDCGAFPVETP
+22 SNCGALPVETP

-51 TLEHLGR
+51 TMEHLGR
-58 EVERLANP
+58 EVERLVNP

-73 AGAPLSGVHRGSA
+73 AGTPLSGVHRGSA

-162 SKQLQVPYEHIHT
+162 SRQLQVPYEHIHT
-175 VNMSSSLVERVL
+175 VNMSSNLVERVL

-209 GLQAGMAEALREELF
+209 GLQAGIAEALREELF
-224 RRKAAVLAN
+224 RRKAAVLAD

-242 ADASA
+242 ADAST

-310 DVAGGI
+310 DVAGDI

-348 IGYAGYRAERAGGR
+348 IGYAGYRAERAAGR

-454 CFDPSSE
+454 CFD
-461 TVKTRRVCFDSSSE
+461 SSSE

-509 GAGVFLARVLL
+509 GVGVFLARVLL

-525 SMVRLV
+525 SMVSLA

-587 HATASVSP
+587 HATASASP
-595 FQRRVRVATFMTR
+595 FQQRVQVATFMTR
-608 TAAAGDLALRDVS
+608 TAATGDLALRDVS

>member
-6 DKKHAHAGEEA
+6 DKKRAHASEEA
-17 PARME
+17 PVRLE
-22 SDCGAFPVETP
+22 SDCKTLPVGTP
-33 AAKTD
+33 AAKAA
-38 HAAEEARS
+38 HAAEKARS

-73 AGAPLSGVHRGSA
+73 AGVPLSGVHRGSA

-118 DLPGVIAIAIAIV
+118 DLPGVIAIASAIV

-175 VNMSSSLVERVL
+175 VNMSSNLVERVL

-204 ATRIR
+204 ATSIR

-224 RRKAAVLAN
+224 RRKAAMLAD
-233 QGLDARTAD
+233 QGLDARAA

-247 EADDEASPTAPAP
+247 EADDGASPTAPAP

-283 VAQAVAFLILIVQ
+283 VAQAAAFLILIVQ
-296 GINLLQESELVNLS
+296 GINLLQESALVNLS
-310 DVAGGI
+310 DVAGDI
-316 AVLPVALLIGVAA
+316 AVLPVALLVGAVA
-329 LLLALALIV
+329 LLLALALVV

-348 IGYAGYRAERAGGR
+348 IGFAGYRAERAGGR

-384 INIRQGLIRQL
+384 ISIRQGIIRQL

-426 IRVTEVDAFL
+426 IRLTEVDAFL

-443 SAVETVETGRV
+443 SV
-454 CFDPSSE
+454 
-461 TVKTRRVCFDSSSE
+461 VKTGRVCFDSSSE

-509 GAGVFLARVLL
+509 GAGVFLAHVLL

-525 SMVRLV
+525 SMVRLT

-541 AVAARMILSAVL
+541 AVVARMILSAVL

-558 RIGHDRTRFVMVLGG
+558 RIGHDRARLVMVVGG

-587 HATASVSP
+587 HATASASP
-595 FQRRVRVATFMTR
+595 FQRRVQVATFMTR
-608 TAAAGDLALRDVS
+608 TAATSDLVLRDVS

-639 AAKPVDAAASRKD
+639 AAQSADL
-652 SQEG
+652 

>member
-6 DKKHAHAGEEA
+6 DKKRAHASEEA
-17 PARME
+17 PARLE
-22 SDCGAFPVETP
+22 SDCKTLPVGTP
-33 AAKTD
+33 AAKAA
-38 HAAEEARS
+38 HAAEKARS

-73 AGAPLSGVHRGSA
+73 AGVPLSGVHRGSA

-118 DLPGVIAIAIAIV
+118 DLPGVIAIASAIV

-175 VNMSSSLVERVL
+175 VNMSSNLVERVL

-224 RRKAAVLAN
+224 RRKAAMLAD
-233 QGLDARTAD
+233 QGLDARAAA

-247 EADDEASPTAPAP
+247 EADDGASPTAPAP

-283 VAQAVAFLILIVQ
+283 VAQAAAFLILIVQ
-296 GINLLQESELVNLS
+296 GINLLQESALVNLS
-310 DVAGGI
+310 DVAGDI
-316 AVLPVALLIGVAA
+316 AVLPVALLVGAVA
-329 LLLALALIV
+329 LLLALALVV
-338 GFAVSFVMSL
+338 GFAVSFVISL

-362 ISVERGLLSRTSHTV
+362 ISVERGLLSRTSHAV

-384 INIRQGLIRQL
+384 ISIRQGLIRQL

-426 IRVTEVDAFL
+426 IRLTEVDAFL

-443 SAVETVETGRV
+443 SV
-454 CFDPSSE
+454 
-461 TVKTRRVCFDSSSE
+461 VKTGRVCFDSSSE

-509 GAGVFLARVLL
+509 GAGVFLVHVLL

-525 SMVRLV
+525 SMVRLA

-541 AVAARMILSAVL
+541 AVVARMILSSVL

-558 RIGHDRTRFVMVLGG
+558 RIGHDRTRLVMVVGG

-587 HATASVSP
+587 HATASASP
-595 FQRRVRVATFMTR
+595 FQRRVQVATFMTR
-608 TAAAGDLALRDVS
+608 TAATGDLALRDVS
-621 AADADALLAWIRP
+621 AADADALLVWIRP
-634 RRGAG
+634 RRGVG
-639 AAKPVDAAASRKD
+639 AAQPVDAVASRKD
-652 SQEG
+652 SQEE

>member
-6 DKKHAHAGEEA
+6 DKKRVHASEEA
-17 PARME
+17 PARLE
-22 SDCGAFPVETP
+22 SDCKTLPVGTP
-33 AAKTD
+33 AAKAA
-38 HAAEEARS
+38 HAAEKARS

-73 AGAPLSGVHRGSA
+73 AGVPLSGVHRGSA

-118 DLPGVIAIAIAIV
+118 DLPGVIAIASAIV

-175 VNMSSSLVERVL
+175 VNMSSNLVERVL

-224 RRKAAVLAN
+224 RRKAAMLAD
-233 QGLDARTAD
+233 QGLDARAA

-247 EADDEASPTAPAP
+247 EADDGASPTAPAP
-260 SPDACYTLTT
+260 LPDACYTLTT

-283 VAQAVAFLILIVQ
+283 VAQAAAFLILIVQ
-296 GINLLQESELVNLS
+296 GINLLQESALVNLS
-310 DVAGGI
+310 DVAGDI
-316 AVLPVALLIGVAA
+316 AVLPVALLVGAVA
-329 LLLALALIV
+329 LLLALALVV

-348 IGYAGYRAERAGGR
+348 IGFAGYRAERAGGR

-384 INIRQGLIRQL
+384 ISIRQGIIRQL

-426 IRVTEVDAFL
+426 IRLTEVDAFL

-443 SAVETVETGRV
+443 SV
-454 CFDPSSE
+454 
-461 TVKTRRVCFDSSSE
+461 VKTGRVCFDSSSE

-509 GAGVFLARVLL
+509 GAGVFLAHVLL

-525 SMVRLV
+525 SMVRLT

-541 AVAARMILSAVL
+541 AVVARMILSAVL

-558 RIGHDRTRFVMVLGG
+558 RIGHDRARLVMVVGG

-587 HATASVSP
+587 HATASASP
-595 FQRRVRVATFMTR
+595 FQRMVQVATFMTR
-608 TAAAGDLALRDVS
+608 TAATGDLVLRDVS

-639 AAKPVDAAASRKD
+639 AAQPVDEEASRKD

>member
-6 DKKHAHAGEEA
+6 DKKRAHASEEA
-17 PARME
+17 PARLE
-22 SDCGAFPVETP
+22 SDCKTLPVGTP
-33 AAKTD
+33 AAKAA
-38 HAAEEARS
+38 HAAEKARS

-51 TLEHLGR
+51 TLERLGR

-73 AGAPLSGVHRGSA
+73 AGVPLSGVHRGSA

-118 DLPGVIAIAIAIV
+118 DLPGVIAIASAIV

-175 VNMSSSLVERVL
+175 VNMSSNLVERVL

-224 RRKAAVLAN
+224 RRKVAMLAD
-233 QGLDARTAD
+233 QGLDARAA

-247 EADDEASPTAPAP
+247 EADDGASPTAPAP

-283 VAQAVAFLILIVQ
+283 VAQAAAFLILIVQ
-296 GINLLQESELVNLS
+296 GINLLQESALVNLS
-310 DVAGGI
+310 DVAGDI
-316 AVLPVALLIGVAA
+316 AVLPVALLVGAVA
-329 LLLALALIV
+329 LLLALALVV

-348 IGYAGYRAERAGGR
+348 IGFAGYRAERAGGR

-384 INIRQGLIRQL
+384 ISIRQGIIRQL

-426 IRVTEVDAFL
+426 IRLTEVDAFL

-443 SAVETVETGRV
+443 SV
-454 CFDPSSE
+454 
-461 TVKTRRVCFDSSSE
+461 VKTGRVCFDSSSE

-509 GAGVFLARVLL
+509 GAGVFLAHVLL

-525 SMVRLV
+525 SMVRLT

-541 AVAARMILSAVL
+541 AVVARMILSAVL

-558 RIGHDRTRFVMVLGG
+558 RIGHDRARLVMVVGG

-587 HATASVSP
+587 HATASASP
-595 FQRRVRVATFMTR
+595 FQRMVQVATFMTR
-608 TAAAGDLALRDVS
+608 TAATGDLVLRDVS

-639 AAKPVDAAASRKD
+639 AAQPVDEEASRKN

>member
-6 DKKHAHAGEEA
+6 DKKRAHAGEEA

-22 SDCGAFPVETP
+22 SNCGALPVETP

-73 AGAPLSGVHRGSA
+73 AGTPLSGVHRGSA

-157 SGLVT
+157 GGLVT
-162 SKQLQVPYEHIHT
+162 SRQLQVPYEHIHT
-175 VNMSSSLVERVL
+175 VNMSSNLVERVL

-209 GLQAGMAEALREELF
+209 GLQAGIAEALREELF
-224 RRKAAVLAN
+224 RRKAAVLAD

-310 DVAGGI
+310 DVAGDI

-348 IGYAGYRAERAGGR
+348 IGYAGYRAERAAGR

-443 SAVETVETGRV
+443 SAVETAETG
-454 CFDPSSE
+454 
-461 TVKTRRVCFDSSSE
+461 RVCFDSSSE
-475 ELEEIGLVRL
+475 ELEEVGLVRL

-494 FRTAMKSLALAVALA
+494 FRTAMKSLALAIALA
-509 GAGVFLARVLL
+509 GVGVFLARVLL

-525 SMVRLV
+525 SMVRLA

-558 RIGHDRTRFVMVLGG
+558 RIGHDRTRLVMVVGG

-587 HATASVSP
+587 HATASASP
-595 FQRRVRVATFMTR
+595 FQRRVQLATFMTR
-608 TAAAGDLALRDVS
+608 TAATGDLALRDVS

-634 RRGAG
+634 RRGTG

>member
-6 DKKHAHAGEEA
+6 DKKRAHAGEEA

-22 SDCGAFPVETP
+22 SNCGALPVETP

-73 AGAPLSGVHRGSA
+73 AGIPLSGVHRGSA

-162 SKQLQVPYEHIHT
+162 SRQLQVPYEHIHT
-175 VNMSSSLVERVL
+175 VNMSSNLVERVL

-197 AASSEGE
+197 AASAEGE

-209 GLQAGMAEALREELF
+209 GLQAGIAEALREELF
-224 RRKAAVLAN
+224 RRKAAVLAD
-233 QGLDARTAD
+233 QGLDARTVD

-283 VAQAVAFLILIVQ
+283 VAQAMAFLILIVQ

-310 DVAGGI
+310 DVAGDI

-348 IGYAGYRAERAGGR
+348 IGYAGYRAERAAGR

-426 IRVTEVDAFL
+426 IRVTEVEAFL

-443 SAVETVETGRV
+443 SAAETVETG
-454 CFDPSSE
+454 
-461 TVKTRRVCFDSSSE
+461 RVCFDSSSE

-494 FRTAMKSLALAVALA
+494 FRTAMKSLALVVALA

-525 SMVRLV
+525 SMVRLA

-541 AVAARMILSAVL
+541 AVVARMILSAVL

-558 RIGHDRTRFVMVLGG
+558 RIGHDRTRFVMVVGG

-587 HATASVSP
+587 HATASASP
-595 FQRRVRVATFMTR
+595 FQRRVQVATFMTR
-608 TAAAGDLALRDVS
+608 TAATGDLALRDVS

>member
-6 DKKHAHAGEEA
+6 DKKRAHASEEA
-17 PARME
+17 PARLE
-22 SDCGAFPVETP
+22 SDCKTLPVGTP
-33 AAKTD
+33 AAKAA
-38 HAAEEARS
+38 HAAEKARS

-73 AGAPLSGVHRGSA
+73 AGVPLSGVHRGSA

-118 DLPGVIAIAIAIV
+118 DLPGVIAIASAIV

-175 VNMSSSLVERVL
+175 VNMSSNLVERVL

-224 RRKAAVLAN
+224 RRKAAMLAD
-233 QGLDARTAD
+233 QGLDARVAA

-247 EADDEASPTAPAP
+247 EADDGASPTAPAP

-283 VAQAVAFLILIVQ
+283 VAQAAAFLILIVQ
-296 GINLLQESELVNLS
+296 GINLLQESALVNLS
-310 DVAGGI
+310 DVAGDI
-316 AVLPVALLIGVAA
+316 AVLPVALLVGAVA
-329 LLLALALIV
+329 LLLALALVV

-348 IGYAGYRAERAGGR
+348 IGFAGYRAERAGGR

-384 INIRQGLIRQL
+384 ISIRQGIIRQL

-426 IRVTEVDAFL
+426 IRLTEVDAFL

-443 SAVETVETGRV
+443 SV
-454 CFDPSSE
+454 
-461 TVKTRRVCFDSSSE
+461 VKTGRVCFDSSSE

-509 GAGVFLARVLL
+509 GAGVFLAHVLL

-525 SMVRLV
+525 SMVRLA

-541 AVAARMILSAVL
+541 AVVARMILSAVL
-553 RYRDS
+553 RYRDG
-558 RIGHDRTRFVMVLGG
+558 RIGHDRARLVMVVGG

-587 HATASVSP
+587 HATASASP
-595 FQRRVRVATFMTR
+595 FQRRVQVATFMTR
-608 TAAAGDLALRDVS
+608 TAATGDLVLRDVS

-639 AAKPVDAAASRKD
+639 AAQSADL
-652 SQEG
+652 

>member
-6 DKKHAHAGEEA
+6 DKKRAHAGEEA

-22 SDCGAFPVETP
+22 SDCGALPVETP

-73 AGAPLSGVHRGSA
+73 AGIPLSGVHRGSA

-118 DLPGVIAIAIAIV
+118 DLPGVIAIASAIV

-224 RRKAAVLAN
+224 RRKAAVLAD

-310 DVAGGI
+310 DVAGDI

-338 GFAVSFVMSL
+338 GFAISFVMSL
-348 IGYAGYRAERAGGR
+348 IGYAGYRAERAAGR

-426 IRVTEVDAFL
+426 IRVTEVEAFL

-443 SAVETVETGRV
+443 SAA
-454 CFDPSSE
+454 E
-461 TVKTRRVCFDSSSE
+461 TVKTGRVCFDSSSE

-494 FRTAMKSLALAVALA
+494 FRTAMKFLALAVALA
-509 GAGVFLARVLL
+509 GVGVFLARVLL

-525 SMVRLV
+525 SMVRLAV
-531 IGALLVVMGV
+531 GALLVVMGV

-558 RIGHDRTRFVMVLGG
+558 RIGHDRTRLVMVVGG

-587 HATASVSP
+587 HATASASP
-595 FQRRVRVATFMTR
+595 FQQRVQVATFMTR

-652 SQEG
+652 S

>member
-6 DKKHAHAGEEA
+6 DKKRAHASEEA
-17 PARME
+17 PVRLE
-22 SDCGAFPVETP
+22 SDCKTLPVGTP
-33 AAKTD
+33 AAKAA
-38 HAAEEARS
+38 HAAEKARS

-73 AGAPLSGVHRGSA
+73 AGVPLSGVHRGSA

-103 SLVAIVRTVG
+103 SPVAIVRTVG

-118 DLPGVIAIAIAIV
+118 DLPGVIAIASAIV

-157 SGLVT
+157 SGFVT

-175 VNMSSSLVERVL
+175 VNMSSNLVERVL

-224 RRKAAVLAN
+224 RRKAAMLAD
-233 QGLDARTAD
+233 QGLDARAAA

-247 EADDEASPTAPAP
+247 EADDGASPTAPAP

-283 VAQAVAFLILIVQ
+283 VAQAAAFLILIVQ
-296 GINLLQESELVNLS
+296 GINLLQESALVNLS
-310 DVAGGI
+310 DVAGDI
-316 AVLPVALLIGVAA
+316 AVLPVALLVGAVA
-329 LLLALALIV
+329 LLLALALVV

-348 IGYAGYRAERAGGR
+348 IGFAGYRAERAGGR
-362 ISVERGLLSRTSHTV
+362 ISVERGLLSRTSHMV

-384 INIRQGLIRQL
+384 ISIRQGIIRQL

-426 IRVTEVDAFL
+426 IRLTEVDAFL

-443 SAVETVETGRV
+443 SV
-454 CFDPSSE
+454 
-461 TVKTRRVCFDSSSE
+461 VKTGRVCFDSSSE

-509 GAGVFLARVLL
+509 GAGVFLAHVLL

-525 SMVRLV
+525 SMVRLT

-541 AVAARMILSAVL
+541 AVVARMILSAVL

-558 RIGHDRTRFVMVLGG
+558 RIGHDRARLVMVVGG

-587 HATASVSP
+587 HATASASP
-595 FQRRVRVATFMTR
+595 FQRRVQVATFMTR
-608 TAAAGDLALRDVS
+608 TAATGDLVLRDVS

-639 AAKPVDAAASRKD
+639 AAQPVDEEASRKD

>member
-224 RRKAAVLAN
+224 RRKAAVLAD

-443 SAVETVETGRV
+443 SVVKTGRG
-454 CFDPSSE
+454 
-461 TVKTRRVCFDSSSE
+461 CFDSSSE
-475 ELEEIGLVRL
+475 ELEEIGLARL

-509 GAGVFLARVLL
+509 GVGVFLARVLL

-525 SMVRLV
+525 SMVRLAV
-531 IGALLVVMGV
+531 GALLVVMGV
-541 AVAARMILSAVL
+541 AVVARMILSAVL

-558 RIGHDRTRFVMVLGG
+558 RIGHDRTRFVMVVGG

-587 HATASVSP
+587 HATASASP
-595 FQRRVRVATFMTR
+595 FQRRVQVATFMTR